1 VGGEAALLGW
11 QTTRRVLQ
19 TASAEGDKRVTSYH
33 PENDPANPDRPG
45 MQHDTPAREIPEEDQ
60 AASPNPDPA
69 AGNITGLEPGGGVP
83 PGETPPAED
92 QMSGDQGHDE

>member
-1 VGGEAALLGW
+1 MS
-11 QTTRRVLQ
+11 T
-19 TASAEGDKRVTSYH
+19 YH

-45 MQHDTPAREIPEEDQ
+45 QRLGEHPEDRTSEDQ
-60 AASPNPDPA
+60 AAGANPDPA

-92 QMSGDQGHDE
+92 QMSGDQGHEE